1 MSITSTSLLTKAQV
15 TPGEKIPTLT
25 VKETNPGETI
35 TLDLKGKNIIIG
47 VPGAFTPPC
56 SSQVPGYIEKYDEF
70 KAKGVNNIYVVAVND
85 AFVTK
90 AWKEKLAP
98 NGTSVRFIG
107 DDQGLLVGSLGLL
120 QDATGL
126 LGNPRSK
133 RFAIVADEGAVS
145 SLTIEEDSSTVVS
158 TAADKILAVL

>member
-35 TLDLKGKNIIIG
+35 TLDLKGKNIIVRPVFSRFPSYMLMSNVACSMQIG

-56 SSQVPGYIEKYDEF
+56 SSQVPGYIEKYDDF
-70 KAKGVNNIYVVAVND
+70 KAKGVSNIYVVAVND

-90 AWKEKLAP
+90 
-98 NGTSVRFIG
+98 
-107 DDQGLLVGSLGLL
+107 
-120 QDATGL
+120 
-126 LGNPRSK
+126 
-133 RFAIVADEGAVS
+133 
-145 SLTIEEDSSTVVS
+145 
-158 TAADKILAVL
+158 